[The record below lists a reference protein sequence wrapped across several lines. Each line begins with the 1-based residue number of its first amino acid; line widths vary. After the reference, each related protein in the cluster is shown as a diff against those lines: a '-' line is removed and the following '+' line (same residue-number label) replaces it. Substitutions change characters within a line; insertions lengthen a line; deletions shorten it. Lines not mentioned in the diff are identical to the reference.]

1 MFYPSISTH
10 QSSFQLCTQV
20 EACLT
25 FRAIFFL
32 FLEAEGL
39 MAKKKKLGIQAASFQ
54 RRKISVTLP
63 FLGKCWVDQKI
74 RQFTAVPF
82 QSCLAFNRSQE
93 RQLLKAQKTILIDDT
108 GASVL
113 FSPKN
118 IKIAFLV
125 PFSFFS
131 SPTLPS
137 IGILI
142 SFIQRRKNSSF
153 YCFQRQTTMKLKFIF
168 L

>member
-1 MFYPSISTH
+1 
-10 QSSFQLCTQV
+10 
-20 EACLT
+20 
-25 FRAIFFL
+25 
-32 FLEAEGL
+32 
-39 MAKKKKLGIQAASFQ
+39 
-54 RRKISVTLP
+54 
-63 FLGKCWVDQKI
+63 
-74 RQFTAVPF
+74 
-82 QSCLAFNRSQE
+82 
-93 RQLLKAQKTILIDDT
+93 
-108 GASVL
+108 
-113 FSPKN
+113 
-118 IKIAFLV
+118 V